1 MNADIS
7 GCWGRPAEC
16 LDRSLGTYTASPSN
30 PSFTGALHQNLRSG
44 RMSIFGSGFGLR
56 CFQPLSAGAWLPGM
70 PCQTTGKLL
79 APAPRSS
86 RTKGPFPSDILHS
99 Q

>member
-7 GCWGRPAEC
+7 GYWGRPAEY

-30 PSFTGALHQNLRSG
+30 PSFTGALHQNFRSG

-86 RTKGPFPSDILHS
+86 RTEGPFPSDILHS

>member
-1 MNADIS
+1 LNADLLS
-7 GCWGRPAEC
+7 CWGRPAEY

-30 PSFTGALHQNLRSG
+30 PSFTGALHQNKSG
-44 RMSIFGSGFGLR
+44 WMSIFGSGFGLR
-56 CFQPLSAGAWLPGM
+56 CIQPLSDGAWLPGM
-70 PCQTTGKLL
+70 PCQTTGKLV

-86 RTKGPFPSDILHS
+86 RTEGPFPSDILHS

>member
-30 PSFTGALHQNLRSG
+30 PSFTGALHQNFRSG

-86 RTKGPFPSDILHS
+86 RTEGPFPSDILHS

>member
-7 GCWGRPAEC
+7 GYWGRPAEY
-16 LDRSLGTYTASPSN
+16 LDRSLGTYTASPLN

-44 RMSIFGSGFGLR
+44 WMSIFGSGFGLR

-70 PCQTTGKLL
+70 PYQTTGKL
-79 APAPRSS
+79 
-86 RTKGPFPSDILHS
+86 
-99 Q
+99 

>member
-30 PSFTGALHQNLRSG
+30 PSFTGALHQ
-44 RMSIFGSGFGLR
+44 GLATPDGCLFLGAASDLDAFSPYPQER
-56 CFQPLSAGAWLPGM
+56 GCPATALSDNRLTRGH
-70 PCQTTGKLL
+70 
-79 APAPRSS
+79 SV
-86 RTKGPFPSDILHS
+86 PFLSY
-99 Q
+99 